1 MKDKNRLYGDLY
13 IRFQKKVMD
22 NNLKVIIATFIAEI
36 IFYFIYKVILL
47 RPVDILQYVL
57 LYIATPTF
65 INLIIWIVGRYIIN
79 NKSGKL
85 LSETYDAIPLYILEL
100 IIITLIIVHNS
111 FPVLYVLI
119 ACPILMSV
127 VYGNQKINKQ
137 LFVICQTEII
147 AMVIST
153 IISKDNPPD
162 HYAACMVISY
172 IVVIFAYI
180 YAKYIILYE
189 KEKENKLIIS
199 ENENAALS
207 KEVSMDGLTKLD
219 NYKSLLKTTQKW
231 LLNKEN
237 VIFCIIDIDNFK
249 SVNDTYGHEFG
260 NEVLIVLA
268 DELKNINGKNIFVS
282 RYGGEEFGILF
293 ANMEYDKAYEIIDTV
308 RKSFSNHLYSET
320 ERTFTFSGGIT
331 ESSKHD
337 TAHQLFDAADKNLYK
352 AKKTGKNKIM

>member
-13 IRFQKKVMD
+13 IRFQKKIMD
-22 NNLKVIIATFIAEI
+22 NNLKIIIATLIVEI
-36 IFYFIYKVILL
+36 MFYIIYRFLL
-47 RPVDILQYVL
+47 VRPLDILQYTL
-57 LYIATPTF
+57 MYIATPTF
-65 INLIIWIVGRYIIN
+65 INLIIWTVGRYIIN
-79 NKSGKL
+79 NKNGKL

-100 IIITLIIVHNS
+100 IIITLIIVHNA
-111 FPVLYVLI
+111 FPVLYVLM
-119 ACPILMSV
+119 ACPILISV

-147 AMVIST
+147 A
-153 IISKDNPPD
+153 IIASALIDKKNLPDN
-162 HYAACMVISY
+162 YAACMSISY
-172 IVVIFAYI
+172 VVVIFAYI
-180 YAKYIILYE
+180 YAKHIILYE

-199 ENENAALS
+199 ENENAVLS

-260 NEVLIVLA
+260 NEVLIALS
-268 DELKNINGKNIFVS
+268 DELKKINEKNIFVS

-293 ANMEYDKAYEIIDTV
+293 ANMEYDEAYEIIDTV
-308 RKSFSNHLYSET
+308 REKFGSHSYLQT
-320 ERTFTFSGGIT
+320 DQVFTFSGGIT
-331 ESSKHD
+331 EGCKQD